1 MNEPNRL
8 SAAVSAAAPDGAG
21 DIGTVLA
28 LDEGAALEALS
39 AYFGAADERQAVR
52 IVVGGEEL
60 GYVER
65 GQALALLDVQSRDL
79 GHSSGWGLPGVSDY
93 EAIELRCPVDG
104 CPANPILAGS
114 FDETYPPHCPVHSG
128 QTLTLARA

>member
-79 GHSSGWGLPGVSDY
+79 GHSSGWTLPGVSDY
-93 EAIELRCPVDG
+93 EGIELRCPVDG
-104 CPANPILAGS
+104 CPANPIFAGS
-114 FDETYPPHCPVHSG
+114 FDETYPPDCPLHPG
-128 QTLTLARA
+128 QTLNLAQA